1 MTADRAL
8 SESEQRLIDN
18 VEQHG
23 CSINFIFDAKG
34 IEPDFAYSVGFRKT
48 AHQPEV
54 IIFGLKR
61 EVMLSMINETLR
73 QCQEDGLRLS
83 EGVVISDLIEGF
95 DCIARRVHPSQIDEG
110 YFNSSMWF
118 HKREFGSE
126 LSEVFQ
132 LVWPGAINGLYPWD
146 EGCSNDVMEQQ
157 PALYEPK
164 VAA

>member
-1 MTADRAL
+1 MTTDRAL
-8 SESEQRLIDN
+8 SESHQRLIDN

-23 CSINFIFDAKG
+23 CQVNWVFDDKD

-48 AHQPEV
+48 VDQPEV

-61 EVMLSMINETLR
+61 KLMLSMINETLR
-73 QCQEDGLRLS
+73 QCQEDALQLV
-83 EGVVISDLIEGF
+83 EGAAIADLIEGF
-95 DCIARRVHPSQIDEG
+95 DCIARRVHPSQIDDG

-118 HKREFGSE
+118 HEREFGSE
-126 LSEVFQ
+126 LSEAFQ

-146 EGCSNDVMEQQ
+146 EGCSEDVIAEQ

>member
-1 MTADRAL
+1 MTVDPIL
-8 SESEQRLIDN
+8 NEFEQKLLDN

-23 CSINFIFDAKG
+23 CQVNWVFDDKG

-48 AHQPEV
+48 VDQPEV

-61 EVMLSMINETLR
+61 ELMLSMINETLR
-73 QCQEDGLRLS
+73 QCQEDGLGLS
-83 EGVVISDLIEGF
+83 EGVAISDLIEGF
-95 DCIARRVHPSQIDEG
+95 DCIARRVHSSQIDDG
-110 YFNSSMWF
+110 YFNSSMWY
-118 HKREFGSE
+118 HRREFGFE

-132 LVWPGAINGLYPWD
+132 LVWPGAIDGLYPWD
-146 EGCSNDVMEQQ
+146 EGCSEDVIEQQ

>member
-1 MTADRAL
+1 MTIVPTL
-8 SESEQRLIDN
+8 NEFEQQLLDN

-23 CSINFIFDAKG
+23 CQVNWVFDDKG
-34 IEPDFAYSVGFRKT
+34 REPDFAYSVGFRKT
-48 AHQPEV
+48 VGQPEV

-61 EVMLSMINETLR
+61 KLMLSMINETLR
-73 QCQEDGLRLS
+73 QCREDGLQLS
-83 EGVVISDLIEGF
+83 EGAVIADLIEGF

-118 HKREFGSE
+118 HEREFGSE
-126 LSEVFQ
+126 LSEAFQ
-132 LVWPGAINGLYPWD
+132 LVWPGAVHGLYPWD
-146 EGCSNDVMEQQ
+146 EDCSADVIEQQ